1 VRVTDSLVF
10 QSAIRSTGSARERA
24 QRAMEVASSGS
35 RVSHPGD
42 DPAAAGMIE
51 AFGMST
57 VRLDAVARN
66 AGLAHSELQAADSA
80 LDGIGNALSR
90 ARELA
95 VSLSSA
101 GHGAAERGYGAA
113 EVGQLLAEVVARAN
127 TRFGNRFVFG
137 GNRDGAA
144 PFDAAGNYL
153 GDAGVRQVE
162 IAPGVLQDASVRAD
176 VALKGAGGGLDV
188 LAALQALQAALAAND
203 EAGIRATLPAL
214 ETSIGQLAQARSEA
228 GLGMDAFATATEAA
242 KIAATDEKTRAA
254 HLGEVDLIESSIQL
268 TQTQRALEASLSAS
282 AQSFRLTLL
291 DYLR

>member
-10 QSAIRSTGSARERA
+10 QAAIRDTGRARERA
-24 QRAMEVASSGS
+24 QRAMEVAATGS

-57 VRLDAVARN
+57 VRLDAVARS
-66 AGLAHSELQAADSA
+66 AGLANSELQAADGA

-95 VSLSSA
+95 VALSNA
-101 GHGAAERGYGAA
+101 GNGAAERGSGALA
-113 EVGQLLAEVVARAN
+113 VGQLLAEVVARAN
-127 TRFGNRFVFG
+127 TRFGNRWVFG
-137 GNRDGAA
+137 GNRDGAP
-144 PFDAAGNYL
+144 PFDVSGSYL
-153 GDAGVRQVE
+153 GDAGIRQVE

-176 VALKGAGGGLDV
+176 VALKGVGGGVDV
-188 LAALQALQAALAAND
+188 LGVLQGLQAALAAND
-203 EAGIRATLPAL
+203 LAGIQAALPLL
-214 ETSIGQLAQARSEA
+214 ETSIGQLAQARVEA

-242 KIAATDEKTRAA
+242 KMAATDERTRAT
-254 HLGEVDLIESSIQL
+254 HLGEVDLIESSIEL